1 MVTHALQQPTRGV
14 LIEVDTSRRIFGLA
28 PTVVCRAVRVATNA
42 VGSYPTFSPL
52 PPREVAVCSL
62 WHCQSRRQLSPPVP
76 RSYLAV
82 CPMEPGLSSN
92 KYQGYLRAIARPIA
106 LVQYNILTLWN
117 PQR

>member
-28 PTVVCRAVRVATNA
+28 PTGVCRAVRVATNA

-62 WHCQSRRQLSPPVP
+62 WHCPSRRQLSPPVP

-92 KYQGYLRAIARPIA
+92 KYHKDTYARSPDR
-106 LVQYNILTLWN
+106 L
-117 PQR
+117 P